1 MCVDF
6 YLGIRVGILFLLSVY
21 VNTGAKEIFQQP
33 RPFDILPEIQKA
45 YASGYGFPSGHAQ
58 SSLVVWG
65 SIAYWKKQTW
75 VRNLSVLLILLI
87 GFSRIYLGVHFP
99 TDILGGWLFGGLI
112 LCLSYFFLKIKL
124 NFIQGNMIFKII
136 GITLF
141 PLILLQIQS
150 SPDIISSVAT
160 LTGVG
165 YGLLFFSSFIGGIR
179 PGNWL
184 QRLFVNREQML
195 DKLIKTAN
203 QSGKALTFEIGSNSD
218 LVLENT
224 ITRNLEWTIEGFGR
238 NERGYITLPTKF
250 DMVESLLNVA
260 HKGRTIIRMS
270 VNPQEIIKKVEFGT
284 SSLINR
290 IKAINSLKEA
300 GYKIG
305 ILVAPVVLIE
315 NWDILYKE
323 LFQIL
328 SDTLSQKVKTEVFF
342 EVIFMTYSYV
352 HRMINT
358 EAFTNAIDLY
368 DKNIMVGRGRGKYC
382 YNRLVRDEGEK
393 FLRMEFQKYFPENKI
408 MYIV

>member
-1 MCVDF
+1 MDAIFQWELNFIIMIQKIDTPLLDSFFRDITLLGDELFYLLLFSFLLWCVDF

-21 VNTGAKEIFQQP
+21 LNTGLKEIFQQP

-75 VRNLSVLLILLI
+75 IRNLSVLLILLI

-141 PLILLQIQS
+141 PVILLQIQS
-150 SPDIISSVAT
+150 SPDIISSVAA

-184 QRLFVNREQML
+184 QRLFSFLVG
-195 DKLIKTAN
+195 I
-203 QSGKALTFEIGSNSD
+203 IG
-218 LVLENT
+218 
-224 ITRNLEWTIEGFGR
+224 
-238 NERGYITLPTKF
+238 
-250 DMVESLLNVA
+250 
-260 HKGRTIIRMS
+260 
-270 VNPQEIIKKVEFGT
+270 
-284 SSLINR
+284 
-290 IKAINSLKEA
+290 
-300 GYKIG
+300 IG
-305 ILVAPVVLIE
+305 ILYLGLKLILPSEGQSFYQLSRFFRYLLLGIWISFGAP
-315 NWDILYKE
+315 W
-323 LFQIL
+323 LFI
-328 SDTLSQKVKTEVFF
+328 
-342 EVIFMTYSYV
+342 
-352 HRMINT
+352 RMGL
-358 EAFTNAIDLY
+358 AAQ
-368 DKNIMVGRGRGKYC
+368 V
-382 YNRLVRDEGEK
+382 EK
-393 FLRMEFQKYFPENKI
+393 KP
-408 MYIV
+408 